1 MSAPSKTRNFL
12 QALEALGITAAL
24 SALLLWYYDAFAV
37 YWQPNS
43 YPYCVAVIILFAA
56 LLKLLQQ
63 WVRGVRGK
71 ALVWKILIS
80 LVIFPGLT
88 LLAVSFLVNN
98 VIYGA
103 AKPGAHVA
111 VAVAFP
117 LSAAYILLQDALLFF
132 ALRKRGSRSA
142 WILPAGILAVPLVIA
157 AAMCLN
163 AFYRVPQKEITPIFP
178 EARLEQEV
186 IPSDEEEVDDVNT
199 IWLEAGTYTALEL
212 PSLSNVTYRSRPGEE
227 VIVTGSVEITGW
239 REDSVNGVDC
249 WSVQADQYFTSLYHP
264 DPDKQLRRPRYPAEG
279 YLFVDHTEG
288 AKAVFTKETAP
299 WDLTRGHTSLFAKE
313 GDLRQFYALED
324 VTLRVLHAWKDEIS
338 NLVSYDGPTNE
349 LVWQRP
355 AAMTVNPNDRYF
367 LENVFEELKEPG
379 QWYLKRG
386 GGKGPEAQ
394 PSMLY
399 YIPFEGEVM
408 ESTVLYA
415 GINERLL
422 TIDGGSNVTFRGIT
436 FKNTAWNFPNSN
448 WLDVEGMDSSQAAV
462 NVHPCIL
469 VTNSTGI
476 NFENCKFENIGAT
489 ALKFGEN
496 VHGSGVINSEFRYIG
511 GNAVFIEGLFD
522 APNSNITVKNNL
534 IAHYGRRFF
543 NAIGV
548 LNIHAHHVEIAN
560 NEITDGY
567 YSAISSG
574 WVWGYSENPTD
585 YVAIENNLIYR
596 IGQGWLSDM
605 GGIYT
610 LGMQPH
616 SVIRGNVI
624 HDVAA
629 DPLQGGYGGWGIYP
643 DEGST
648 GQLIEKN
655 LVYDCGS
662 QSFHQHYGRENIVR
676 NNIFAFSGE
685 GQIRVS
691 RKEEH
696 TSIFLEGNIIVS
708 DGQPIYTSV
717 QKGKFIDGGNLYYDY
732 AKPGQLFSG
741 DDGEM
746 GILRMRG
753 MGYYKNALVADPLFR
768 DAQARDFTLA
778 LNSPAVEK
786 IGFEAWDYGQA
797 GRQKN
802 WPAEEPAGGILLN
815 IDINSHRMPFLNS
828 VADTASVETVRE
840 ALRPFVAQYA
850 DTQITDVLFNIF
862 CQYSAAPS
870 EIFTTE
876 AEKYLQ
882 ASENGFPVDYKDYY
896 RAPYTLSQWGVDA
909 FEVWIAQCRELGLRP
924 WISLRMNDC
933 HEPDDE
939 ASFLRSDFFYEARDK
954 GWMIGGEHGYYRNCF
969 DYAIPEVRGKMLAY
983 IAEQL
988 ARCDVYGLELDWMR
1002 EITCFKEQ
1010 GRPENIE
1017 IINGFMRDVD
1027 EIRRAAEKAWGHE
1040 IKIMCRQ
1047 PRDYMQS
1054 LLYGFD
1060 AAAWAKEG
1068 LVDAVAVT
1076 PRWESND
1083 SAMPLHQWRA
1093 ALAGSDVK
1101 LYAGLEI
1108 LTNRAGDDAYTT
1120 PRAAQGYAAHY
1131 LGAGADAVY
1140 LFNYF
1145 QNPNEPNEALGEIY
1159 RTCGSLDTL
1168 RGTARRHIVTFQDI
1182 APQGVERFRP
1192 LPVKVTKAKPQSLLV
1207 HTGPVEAGSLT
1218 IYLGVSPGT
1227 NAEKLRV
1234 RLNGKPCE
1242 PLGKSELPEE
1252 ANYLRE
1258 PADIYAWRAAGPFP
1272 GGTQS
1277 VAIASDGAAV
1287 TVSYA
1292 EIDI

>member
-1 MSAPSKTRNFL
+1 MSALPKTRNFL
-12 QALEALGITAAL
+12 QALGALGITAAL

-43 YPYCVAVIILFAA
+43 YPYCVAVIVLFAA
-56 LLKLLQQ
+56 ALKLLQQ

-71 ALVWKILIS
+71 ALVGKILIS
-80 LVIFPGLT
+80 LAIFPGLT

-98 VIYGA
+98 VVYGA
-103 AKPGAHVA
+103 HKPGAHVA

-132 ALRKRGSRSA
+132 ALRKQGSKGA
-142 WILPAGILAVPLVIA
+142 WVLPAGILAVPLAIA

-178 EARLEQEV
+178 EAQMVQEA
-186 IPSDEEEVDDVNT
+186 IPSDEEEDDDVNT
-199 IWLEAGTYTALEL
+199 VWLDGGTYTALEL

-227 VIVTGSVEITGW
+227 VVVTGSIEITGW
-239 REDSVNGVDC
+239 QADSVNGVDC
-249 WSVQADQYFTSLYHP
+249 WSAPWSFKKVTFTSLYHP

-279 YLFVDHTEG
+279 YLFVDHTDG

-338 NLVSYDGPTNE
+338 NLVSYDDTTRE
-349 LVWQRP
+349 LVWERP

-379 QWYLKRG
+379 QWYLDDHNEK
-386 GGKGPEAQ
+386 
-394 PSMLY
+394 LY
-399 YIPFEGEVM
+399 YIPFAGEDM

-415 GINERLL
+415 GGSERLL
-422 TIDGGSNVTFRGIT
+422 TVDGAENVTFRGIT
-436 FKNTAWNFPNSN
+436 FKDSAWNFPDSN

-469 VTNSTGI
+469 VTNSTGV

-496 VHGSGVINSEFRYIG
+496 VHGSGVTGSEFTYIG

-522 APNSNITVKNNL
+522 APNSEITVKNNL

-567 YSAISSG
+567 YSAVSSG

-585 YVAIENNLIYR
+585 YVTIENNLIYR

-732 AKPGQLFSG
+732 ARPGQLFSG
-741 DDGEM
+741 DGGEM

-768 DAQARDFTLA
+768 DVGARDFTLA

-797 GRQKN
+797 GRQAQPPTTEPA
-802 WPAEEPAGGILLN
+802 PAEQEWA
-815 IDINSHRMPFLNS
+815 
-828 VADTASVETVRE
+828 V
-840 ALRPFVAQYA
+840 
-850 DTQITDVLFNIF
+850 ITPPL
-862 CQYSAAPS
+862 
-870 EIFTTE
+870 
-876 AEKYLQ
+876 
-882 ASENGFPVDYKDYY
+882 DY
-896 RAPYTLSQWGVDA
+896 
-909 FEVWIAQCRELGLRP
+909 
-924 WISLRMNDC
+924 
-933 HEPDDE
+933 
-939 ASFLRSDFFYEARDK
+939 
-954 GWMIGGEHGYYRNCF
+954 
-969 DYAIPEVRGKMLAY
+969 
-983 IAEQL
+983 
-988 ARCDVYGLELDWMR
+988 
-1002 EITCFKEQ
+1002 
-1010 GRPENIE
+1010 E
-1017 IINGFMRDVD
+1017 IINGF
-1027 EIRRAAEKAWGHE
+1027 
-1040 IKIMCRQ
+1040 
-1047 PRDYMQS
+1047 
-1054 LLYGFD
+1054 
-1060 AAAWAKEG
+1060 AK
-1068 LVDAVAVT
+1068 T
-1076 PRWESND
+1076 PT
-1083 SAMPLHQWRA
+1083 H
-1093 ALAGSDVK
+1093 
-1101 LYAGLEI
+1101 Y
-1108 LTNRAGDDAYTT
+1108 
-1120 PRAAQGYAAHY
+1120 YAAHDGGIVRAPIGDIAKQTRIPLPEKY
-1131 LGAGADAVY
+1131 EGMKLEGAEICGITEEWLFVNIWEAREKIRHEYDGGYYETEDYEDRTCVTYRIAMGSWEAEAIAAGKYGEYPLPWYNAVSGSLLIPLMSEDGWIFEAMSLNTRKRIPVGGAHGGWWCNTIDGRAVKRDFTFGDESDIDNCYVYDANNQAQ
-1140 LFNYF
+1140 LTRLRDLNF
-1145 QNPNEPNEALGEIY
+1145 PKHWDWRKKEAPKNKAEEDLLSIPRGEIGWINEY
-1159 RTCGSLDTL
+1159 VTCGEYVYYVQRDYDTRQNNFYRVNTDGTERKLL
-1168 RGTARRHIVTFQDI
+1168 RENTTIDYLVSTGS
-1182 APQGVERFRP
+1182 
-1192 LPVKVTKAKPQSLLV
+1192 KLLC
-1207 HTGPVEAGSLT
+1207 EAYHPTEVDEWG
-1218 IYLGVSPGT
+1218 
-1227 NAEKLRV
+1227 
-1234 RLNGKPCE
+1234 NGKAE
-1242 PLGKSELPEE
+1242 FYLLDMNGKVVDVLLSYWVDDQGNVGNGLLP
-1252 ANYLRE
+1252 YGDKVMVIHSVIYCPPSFTFLYD
-1258 PADIYAWRAAGPFP
+1258 PATGARFP
-1272 GGTQS
+1272 AQEG
-1277 VAIASDGAAV
+1277 
-1287 TVSYA
+1287 
-1292 EIDI
+1292 